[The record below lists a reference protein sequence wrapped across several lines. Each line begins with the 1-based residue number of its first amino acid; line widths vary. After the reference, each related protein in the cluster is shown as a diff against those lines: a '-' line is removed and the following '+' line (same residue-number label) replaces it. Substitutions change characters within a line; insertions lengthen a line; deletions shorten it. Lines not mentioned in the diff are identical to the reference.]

1 MHESLLQ
8 FRFLCYN
15 FDEMFLRR
23 KCTNAIQWKIRRKFN
38 ASINTVEFGCGD
50 KAVKI
55 GGENVLPLY
64 TFDAPIENAPKIG
77 VMISDLGLE
86 NEPAGVK
93 AYYEGCT
100 TIGEIAKNSRDAGC
114 RFRMP
119 EA

>member
-1 MHESLLQ
+1 MPFNGKSG
-8 FRFLCYN
+8 
-15 FDEMFLRR
+15 
-23 KCTNAIQWKIRRKFN
+23 KFN

-86 NEPAGVK
+86 NEPAGVPLSARSLK
-93 AYYEGCT
+93 
-100 TIGEIAKNSRDAGC
+100 KQPRC
-114 RFRMP
+114 RVQISY
-119 EA
+119 A